1 MDRMDRMNK
10 MDINKILKEL
20 QEPRTVTFANLEYDT
35 TVKSE
40 IYEWFQKTSFSEF
53 YNEISKR
60 VIGQDSLKLVLA
72 NVYNYLSGVLNGT
85 PIKNN
90 MLLSAP
96 SGCGKTETYRALKDY
111 FSKQIPSMYV
121 YIYDVSAITS
131 NGFKGQDANS
141 ILVPFFQEGIEN
153 PIGIVF
159 LDEFDKKMVP
169 VFSGTG
175 ENINREVQSG
185 MLTIIEGGEV
195 RSPKGLIVNTDKLM
209 FVGLGSFDLYRESR
223 DNKPNQIGLGSEWS
237 DKDEDH
243 YKPLTRDDMVDAGAS
258 SEIIGRFPYI
268 VNYERLSE
276 ESVEK
281 IIDKCVNEAAESFNL
296 NKLVIEEP
304 VLETLKK
311 SANSRYGC
319 RLIEATIKEIILEA
333 YTNAM
338 ISAPGYGKLSMRIKD
353 TNDVKTKWEKAEFER
368 PITFQE
374 QLIRDVEALER

>member
-1 MDRMDRMNK
+1 
-10 MDINKILKEL
+10 MDINKDFKKV
-20 QEPRTVTFANLEYDT
+20 QEPRVLTLASMEYET
-35 TVKSE
+35 TVKNE
-40 IYEWFQKTSFSEF
+40 IYEWFQRTPFSEF

-141 ILVPFFQEGIEN
+141 ILIPFFQEGIEN
-153 PIGIVF
+153 PVGIVF

-175 ENINREVQSG
+175 ENVNREVQSG

-195 RSPKGLIVNTDKLM
+195 RGPKGLMVNTDKLM
-209 FVGLGSFDLYRESR
+209 FVGLGSFDLYRESCN
-223 DNKPNQIGLGSEWS
+223 NKPNQIGLGSEWS
-237 DKDEDH
+237 DKNKEH

-268 VNYERLSE
+268 VNYELLSE

-281 IIDKCVNEAAESFNL
+281 VIKKCVNEATESFNL

-304 VLETLKK
+304 VLEKLKK
-311 SANSRYGC
+311 SANSKYGC
-319 RLIEATIKEIILEA
+319 RLIEATLKEIILKA
-333 YTNAM
+333 YTEAM
-338 ISAPGYGKLSMRIKD
+338 INAPGYGKLSMKIKD
-353 TNDVKTKWEKAEFER
+353 INDVKTKWGKAEFER

-374 QLIRDVEALER
+374 QLARAVEELEK

>member
-1 MDRMDRMNK
+1 MDTNN
-10 MDINKILKEL
+10 IFKEL
-20 QEPRTVTFANLEYDT
+20 QEPRTLTFTSMEYDT

-40 IYEWFQKTSFSEF
+40 IYEWFQKTPFSEF

-153 PIGIVF
+153 PVGIVF

-169 VFSGTG
+169 VFCGTG

-209 FVGLGSFDLYRESR
+209 FVGLGSFDLYRENR

-258 SEIIGRFPYI
+258 SEIMGRFPYI

-281 IIDKCVNEAAESFNL
+281 IINKCVNEAAESFNL

-304 VLETLKK
+304 VLERLKE

-319 RLIEATIKEIILEA
+319 RLIEATLKEMLLKA
-333 YTNAM
+333 YTNEM
-338 ISAPGYGKLSMRIKD
+338 MNAPGYGKLSMRIKD
-353 TNDVKTKWEKAEFER
+353 INDIKTKWEKAEFER

-374 QLIRDVEALER
+374 QLVRDVEELESNR